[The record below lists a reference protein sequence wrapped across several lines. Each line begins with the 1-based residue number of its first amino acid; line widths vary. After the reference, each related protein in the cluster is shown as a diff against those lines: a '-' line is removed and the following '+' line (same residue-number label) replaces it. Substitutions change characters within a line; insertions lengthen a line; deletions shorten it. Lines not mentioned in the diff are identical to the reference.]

1 MKFEVYGEIS
11 ADPEYNTFEFMSEG
25 KNGCIPK
32 RITFTPTHWVNVY
45 NLAFGDI
52 TEEGDVDDY
61 RISDNGDRNKILATI
76 VKVVEI
82 YTNKYPERWVYFT
95 GSTDQRTRLYRIA
108 VSLHLEELVTFFE
121 IFAGVDGQEEFMRF
135 SKGLNINAFVVK
147 RKFIKFG
154 T

>member
-11 ADPEYNTFEFMSEG
+11 ADPEYSTFEFMSEG

-108 VSLHLEELVTFFE
+108 VSLHLEELSTFFE
-121 IFAGVDGQEEFMRF
+121 IFAGVNGQEEFVRF
-135 SKGLNINAFVVK
+135 SKGLDINAFVVK
-147 RKFIKFG
+147 RKFIKFV